1 MKALV
6 ETDRKYVRI
15 RVTRFVEQS
24 FADTARAHG
33 VMECLRIMGQLMGFR
48 AQQAALHPD
57 DEQAQLLYN
66 LHLREFQ
73 RLCFS
78 FSVDNETL
86 ERLRGYSKQ
95 TRIPPSIVIR
105 EAIKDWIS
113 DEGRGTIIR
122 GRVEE
127 RRAKVE
133 SDEIVDT
140 DQLFD
145 IQLGLSA

>member
-6 ETDRKYVRI
+6 ETDRKYVSVRL
-15 RVTRFVEQS
+15 TRFVEQS

-57 DEQAQLLYN
+57 DEQAQLLYH

-86 ERLRGYSKQ
+86 EHLRGYSKQ
-95 TRIPPSIVIR
+95 TRIPPGIVI
-105 EAIKDWIS
+105 
-113 DEGRGTIIR
+113 
-122 GRVEE
+122 
-127 RRAKVE
+127 
-133 SDEIVDT
+133 
-140 DQLFD
+140 
-145 IQLGLSA
+145 

>member
-6 ETDRKYVRI
+6 ETDSKYVRI
-15 RVTRFVEQS
+15 SLTQFVEQS

-33 VMECLRIMGQLMGFR
+33 VMECLRIMGQLLGFR
-48 AQQAALHPD
+48 AQQAVRHPD

-86 ERLRGYSKQ
+86 ERLQGYSKQ
-95 TRIPPSIVIR
+95 TGIPPGVVIR
-105 EAIKDWIS
+105 EATKDWMS
-113 DEGRGTIIR
+113 DEGRGTVIR
-122 GRVEE
+122 ERVEE
-127 RRAKVE
+127 RRAKVKTKM
-133 SDEIVDT
+133 SST
-140 DQLFD
+140 P
-145 IQLGLSA
+145 SSN